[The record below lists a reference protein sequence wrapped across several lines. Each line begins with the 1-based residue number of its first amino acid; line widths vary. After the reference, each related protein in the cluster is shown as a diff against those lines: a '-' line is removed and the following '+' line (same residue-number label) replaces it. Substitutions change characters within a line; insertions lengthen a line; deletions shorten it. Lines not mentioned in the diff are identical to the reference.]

1 MDKNDKKNFDFVETP
16 LRRSPHYNSHR
27 KISNHMLRKKICGA
41 LLIILLI
48 SFYSVSAYAY
58 YLLSETKTTIHQ
70 TYQKTNVKKLRNVSQ
85 VLKQKKPVSILLLGT
100 DTGAL
105 GRTDKG
111 RTDTIIVATI
121 NPTTKK
127 ATLTSIPRDTQVKI
141 AGSSSSYGKINSAY
155 TIGGVS
161 STIKTIQNTLHIPID
176 FYLLINM
183 GGLRKLVDDLNGI
196 TIKPLLTFNYSYAH
210 VKKGKTVTLNGKQA
224 LAYSRMRYSDPE
236 GDYGR
241 QKRQKQV
248 IKAIVNKALSTETIT
263 NYKSI
268 LKTLENNMQT
278 DLTYNDMITLETNYK
293 DAASSIKSYVLQG
306 EDATINGLSYQVATA
321 KEKRKTSNR
330 IRASLNLNPSTDDFV
345 GEINSYS
352 NYKNS
357 YNSRSSTGNYYGNGT
372 SSNDHY
378 DNYGKSSE
386 SYSHYSQTFSSDTSS
401 AYKSD
406 NYGFGN

>member
-16 LRRSPHYNSHR
+16 LRRSSYNNLHR
-27 KISNHMLRKKICGA
+27 KVPAHILRKKICGV

-48 SFYSVSAYAY
+48 SFYSAGAYAY
-58 YLLSETKTTIHQ
+58 HLLSEAKTTIHQ

-111 RTDTIIVATI
+111 RTDTLIVATI

-141 AGSSSSYGKINSAY
+141 AGDSSSYGKINSAY

-176 FYLLINM
+176 FYLLLNM
-183 GGLRKLVDDLNGI
+183 GGLRKIVDDLNGI

-224 LAYSRMRYSDPE
+224 LSYSRMRYSDPE

-248 IKAIVNKALSTETIT
+248 IKAIINKALSTKTIT

-268 LKTLENNMQT
+268 LKTVKSNMQT

-293 DAASSIKSYVLQG
+293 DAAGSIKSYVLQG
-306 EDATINGLSYQVATA
+306 EDATIGGLSYQVATA
-321 KEKRKTSNR
+321 EEKRKTSNR
-330 IRASLNLNPSTDDFV
+330 IRASLDLNPSTANFV
-345 GEINSYS
+345 GQINSYS
-352 NYKNS
+352 SNYGNS
-357 YNSRSSTGNYYGNGT
+357 YNSNRSSTSHYYEN
-372 SSNDHY
+372 SASDNDQY
-378 DNYGKSSE
+378 YGKSSE
-386 SYSHYSQTFSSDTSS
+386 SYSKYSQTFSSDTSNS
-401 AYKSD
+401 
-406 NYGFGN
+406 YGFGN